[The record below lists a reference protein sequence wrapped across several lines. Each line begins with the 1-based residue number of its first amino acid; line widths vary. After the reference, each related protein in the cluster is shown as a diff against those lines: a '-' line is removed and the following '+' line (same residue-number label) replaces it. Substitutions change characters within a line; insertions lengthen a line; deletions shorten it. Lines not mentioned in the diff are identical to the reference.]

1 MRVYECVYIYIM
13 SNLMLAPLRK
23 SDFTNLRRDIGL
35 KTTIVDFILAKVP
48 IGRLQ
53 IRSFMFILTSQ
64 VK

>member
-1 MRVYECVYIYIM
+1 
-13 SNLMLAPLRK
+13 MLAPLRK

-48 IGRLQ
+48 IDRLQ
-53 IRSFMFILTSQ
+53 IRSFMLILTSQ